1 MESVNFQVQKRVIS
15 KILTPSPERKQW
27 FTGGKT
33 LIRSDVPMQEIL
45 FCVEGSP
52 FRRH

>member
-1 MESVNFQVQKRVIS
+1 MESVNFQVQKSEIS
-15 KILTPSPERKQW
+15 RIMALSPERKQW

-33 LIRSDVPMQEIL
+33 LIRSDVPLQEIL
-45 FCVEGSP
+45 FCVEVSP